1 MKTIKQQVFINATP
15 REVYEA
21 YVDAKKHAVFTGANV
36 KFEAKAGG
44 KFDIWDGELIG
55 ENVKLVPGKKIVQK
69 WRANDWPE
77 GHYSDLKI
85 ELFGEGDGRRPGG
98 RSGSEG
104 TKLKL
109 THSCRFRKRTL
120 NKFIPTP
127 VQILYLLQLIQY
139 LSGSIFCP

>member
-55 ENVKLVPGKKIVQK
+55 ENVKLVPGKKI
-69 WRANDWPE
+69 E
-77 GHYSDLKI
+77 H
-85 ELFGEGDGRRPGG
+85 FGEGDGRRPGG

-109 THSCRFRKRTL
+109 TQENVPDDKAED
-120 NKFIPTP
+120 ID
-127 VQILYLLQLIQY
+127 
-139 LSGSIFCP
+139 SGWHEYYWEPMKEYFKKGATGLVRELGMI